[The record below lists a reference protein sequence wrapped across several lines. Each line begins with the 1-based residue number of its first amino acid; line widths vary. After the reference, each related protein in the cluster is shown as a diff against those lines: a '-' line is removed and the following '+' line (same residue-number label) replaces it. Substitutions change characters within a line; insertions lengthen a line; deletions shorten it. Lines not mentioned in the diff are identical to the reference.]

1 MASPSGPNR
10 LYDALAMTAHQ
21 PPPLHLACLC
31 AAWCRLCDGY
41 AAVFADAVAV
51 LRQARPLLQAH
62 WIDIEDESDLVGD
75 LDVETFPTLVLV
87 QGPHTLFAG
96 TLTPQPETL
105 LRVLRAALDGA
116 DRGAPP
122 TSQPPEVLA
131 FAERLLQRPAQR

>member
-1 MASPSGPNR
+1 
-10 LYDALAMTAHQ
+10 
-21 PPPLHLACLC
+21 
-31 AAWCRLCDGY
+31 
-41 AAVFADAVAV
+41 VAV

-75 LDVETFPTLVLV
+75 LDVETFPTLVV

-105 LRVLRAALDGA
+105 LRVLRAALDAA

-122 TSQPPEVLA
+122 AAQPPEVMA